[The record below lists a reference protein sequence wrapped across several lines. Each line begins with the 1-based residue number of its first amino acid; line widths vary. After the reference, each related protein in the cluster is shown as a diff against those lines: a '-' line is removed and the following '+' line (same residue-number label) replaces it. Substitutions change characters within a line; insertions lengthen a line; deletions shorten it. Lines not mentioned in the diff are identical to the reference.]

1 MPTAFRLLT
10 DRPRAG
16 PGTASASATGKAGTA
31 ETAGTAGAAAAASA
45 FAKM

>member
-31 ETAGTAGAAAAASA
+31 GTAGAAAASASA

>member
-16 PGTASASATGKAGTA
+16 PGSASASATGKAGTA
-31 ETAGTAGAAAAASA
+31 GTAGAAASA

>member
-31 ETAGTAGAAAAASA
+31 GTAGAAASTA

>member
-16 PGTASASATGKAGTA
+16 PGTASASATGTAG
-31 ETAGTAGAAAAASA
+31 TAGTAGAAAASSSA

>member
-31 ETAGTAGAAAAASA
+31 GTAGAAAAAASA

>member
-16 PGTASASATGKAGTA
+16 PGTASASATGA
-31 ETAGTAGAAAAASA
+31 AGTAGAAAAAASA